1 MSFIIVYRDRAANY
15 DRRSNPIEGRGAA
28 LQQACELESTKPG
41 CEVERIIGDNGDEI
55 SRAEID
61 SYMVEE
67 YKR

>member
-1 MSFIIVYRDRAANY
+1 MSFIIVYRERAANY
-15 DRRSNPIEGRGAA
+15 DRRSNPIEDRDSA

-41 CEVERIIGDNGDEI
+41 CEVQRIIGADGAEI

>member
-1 MSFIIVYRDRAANY
+1 M
-15 DRRSNPIEGRGAA
+15 
-28 LQQACELESTKPG
+28 QQACELESTKPG